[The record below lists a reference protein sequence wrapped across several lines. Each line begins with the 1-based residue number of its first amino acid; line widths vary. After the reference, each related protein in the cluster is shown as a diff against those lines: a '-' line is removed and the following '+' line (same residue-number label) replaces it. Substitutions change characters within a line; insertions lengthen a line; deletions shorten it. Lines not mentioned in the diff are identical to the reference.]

1 MSEKYINPFTDFG
14 FKRIF
19 GEEANKD
26 LLIDFLNQLLSA
38 EEGLI
43 KSIKYMNPEKSG
55 ASLYERKAVFDIY
68 CENERGEKFIVEMQK
83 AKQKFFK
90 DRSLFYSTFPI
101 REQAEKGDWD
111 FELKKVYL
119 IAILDFEFDED
130 KDEKDKFIY
139 NVKLSDIETKKV
151 FYDKLT
157 FIYIEIPKF
166 QKTIDEVETHF
177 DKWLYVLKNLNF
189 FEKIPS
195 KIKEKIFKKLFIQA
209 EIAKLSVDEQ
219 KNYQESLKNYRDLK
233 NVIDTAKEESF
244 NEGKLEGKLEGEKLK
259 ALEIAKNLLDILDDE
274 TISKKTGLSI
284 EEIKKLRE

>member
-38 EEGLI
+38 EEGKI
-43 KSIKYMNPEKSG
+43 KSIKYMNTEKLG

-68 CENERGEKFIVEMQK
+68 CENERGEKFIVELQK

-111 FELKKVYL
+111 FKLKKVYL

-130 KDEKDKFIY
+130 KEEKDKFIY

-157 FIYIEIPKF
+157 FLYIAMPKF
-166 QKTIDEVETHF
+166 KKSLDEVETHF
-177 DKWLYVLKNLNF
+177 EKWLYLLKNLNF
-189 FEKIPS
+189 FEKIPP

-209 EIAKLSVDEQ
+209 EIAKLTADEQ
-219 KNYQESLKNYRDLK
+219 KDYEESLKNYRDLK

-244 NEGKLEGKLEGEKLK
+244 NEGKLEGKLE
-259 ALEIAKNLLDILDDE
+259 IAKNLLDILDDE
-274 TISKKTGLSI
+274 TISQKTGLSI

>member
-130 KDEKDKFIY
+130 KAEKDKFIY

-157 FIYIEIPKF
+157 FIYIEMPKF
-166 QKTIDEVETHF
+166 NKTIDEVETHF

-244 NEGKLEGKLEGEKLK
+244 NEGKLEGKR
-259 ALEIAKNLLDILDDE
+259 EIAKNALQQGLSVEIIQSL
-274 TISKKTGLSI
+274 TGLSI
-284 EEIKKLRE
+284 EEIKNLENKNNS

>member
-130 KDEKDKFIY
+130 KAEKDKFIY

-157 FIYIEIPKF
+157 FIYIEMPKF
-166 QKTIDEVETHF
+166 QKTIDEIETHF